1 MSGTNRNAHWKGDRL
16 YLGTRLSGYSI
27 TRDQTYFHVARPT
40 RPSALLP
47 PTETRPLRRVILA
60 CEFLHGGL

>member
-27 TRDQTYFHVARPT
+27 TRAY
-40 RPSALLP
+40 PSMWASDTPVRVTP
-47 PTETRPLRRVILA
+47 PTETQPLRRVILA